1 MDVAEQAAIAL
12 EEVCGALPGGGERR
26 PGQEAMVRRV
36 AESIEAGTHLVVRA
50 GTGTGKS
57 LAYLVPALL
66 SGRTTVVATATQ
78 SECVVPDCAGLSIRE
93 VMPGSTCS
101 RKQLPVE
108 VMNMTPSTGSATNR
122 RPAGNGREYLSV

>member
-1 MDVAEQAAIAL
+1 MKLPALFVGEVSAGRSSLRAMDVAEQAAIAL

-36 AESIEAGTHLVVRA
+36 AESIKAGNHLVVRA

-66 SGRTTVVATATQ
+66 SG
-78 SECVVPDCAGLSIRE
+78 LSLIHI
-93 VMPGSTCS
+93 
-101 RKQLPVE
+101 
-108 VMNMTPSTGSATNR
+108 
-122 RPAGNGREYLSV
+122 